1 MKKQA
6 SDQQFHDRRH
16 QERQRAEAAK
26 KLPQKKAADA
36 APAAVPAADQVAPAG
51 PVSKKSRG

>member
-6 SDQQFHDRRH
+6 ADQQFHNRRH

-26 KLPQKKAADA
+26 KLPQKKA
-36 APAAVPAADQVAPAG
+36 VVAPAG
-51 PVSKKSRG
+51 VPTAEQAAPAKSVTKTDR

>member
-6 SDQQFHDRRH
+6 ADQQFHNRRH

-36 APAAVPAADQVAPAG
+36 APAGVPAADQTAHAK
-51 PVSKKSRG
+51 SAIKKD

>member
-6 SDQQFHDRRH
+6 ADQQFHDRRH

-36 APAAVPAADQVAPAG
+36 APAAPPDAGEATPTGSAP
-51 PVSKKSRG
+51 KKG